1 MKKLK
6 KFLAMMI
13 SMVMVL
19 SMATVGFATTGGKV
33 NLTVNL
39 KGANN
44 LEIKEDKNQSHTV
57 KLYKLLNIDS
67 YSLDLDSGDKL
78 SYSLNK
84 IYEQKIKEA
93 LGTPD
98 MESSKIIETLSG
110 YTNNST
116 DIKNFANKFE
126 EICTEA
132 PDANIIIPAG
142 KTSVTTK
149 NPIDEGYYLI
159 VLDNAKEIQATLTNV
174 YAKNNT
180 VDLKEE
186 APSIEKSADVDD
198 VEIGQ
203 IVTYTITTTI
213 PKQLGADMVY
223 KITDTL
229 SDGLD
234 FVNFNEP
241 NAIVTQDNLE
251 IDAKLKDKNTENYT
265 PITEIKASVKGRTM
279 TINLAQYIK
288 DNQAKIGQ
296 EIRIQYKAKVNENAV
311 IETNN
316 SATLEYGKNSQST
329 ITNKPVQV
337 KTPTF
342 PVHINKVDDKQA
354 ALGGVKFELYT
365 DNGGQKGTAIN
376 VSNSMDGIYKV
387 QPNSGTTEMVTVGSD
402 ITNAGFG
409 KPSGF
414 NLVINGLKAG
424 TYWLQET
431 QALDGYN
438 KIKEPIKITITN
450 NNNNGSYT
458 IGAES
463 IDPKD
468 EITAVDN
475 IVTIV
480 NKTSSALP
488 ETGGTGTLLLTAVGA
503 LLVAVAMVRF
513 MRRKQEN

>member
-84 IYEQKIKEA
+84 RYEQKIKEA

-142 KTSVTTK
+142 KTSGTTK

-223 KITDTL
+223 TITDTL
-229 SDGLD
+229 SSGLD
-234 FVNFNEP
+234 FVNFNNP
-241 NAIVTQDNLE
+241 NNVVDNGNLE
-251 IDAKLKDKNTENYT
+251 IETELDNQT
-265 PITEIKASVKGRTM
+265 ESGITARVQGRTM
-279 TINLAQYIK
+279 TIDLATYIK
-288 DNQAKIGQ
+288 TDNKSKIGKTLT
-296 EIRIQYKAKVNENAV
+296 IKYKAKVNTNAV
-311 IETNN
+311 VTEKN
-316 SATLEYGKNSQST
+316 SAKLEYGKDSQNT
-329 ITNKPVQV
+329 ITNKPEEV

-354 ALGGVKFELYT
+354 ALAGAEFELYP
-365 DNGGQKGTAIN
+365 DNGGSAGTTAIK
-376 VSNSMDGIYKV
+376 VSGSGGIYKIN
-387 QPNSGTTEMVTVGSD
+387 PASGETKMTTAT
-402 ITNAGFG
+402 ITGPQFG
-409 KPSGF
+409 KEGGY

-424 TYWLQET
+424 TYWLKET
-431 QALDGYN
+431 KAPDGYN
-438 KIKEPIKITITN
+438 LLKNDIKITVKN
-450 NNNNGSYT
+450 NKDGSYEISKDDT
-458 IGAES
+458 KAEN
-463 IDPKD
+463 
-468 EITAVDN
+468 N
-475 IVTIV
+475 IVKIV
-480 NKTSSALP
+480 NTPGSQLP

-503 LLVAVAMVRF
+503 LLVAVAMIRF